1 MDHVRAVCFRIASKE
16 LSGAD
21 ACYALNDIA
30 VFCHEDGFDYGE
42 RDRRLEEAMEHVGK
56 FVPEEETDKE
66 KIYFKDLEPMFG
78 KCTTGVPEEET
89 DKEKIYFKDPEPMFG
104 KCTTA
109 SAAKRVKRER
119 SPDSDDASSGSEEEA
134 CYIELEMGPT
144 DPYYALLRLPQERR
158 DALDDAMVIAC
169 AGCGFSYNG
178 LILAARASEYGVDVV
193 ELEYYLLNRS
203 DMRWLIPSE
212 CVKDFP
218 SEMMILL

>member
-1 MDHVRAVCFRIASKE
+1 MAMDHVRAVCFRIASKE

-66 KIYFKDLEPMFG
+66 KIYFKDL
-78 KCTTGVPEEET
+78 
-89 DKEKIYFKDPEPMFG
+89 EPMFG